1 MVTKRFKRWQTIF
14 TSRMLDYM
22 CEHDLSYQKLADIL
36 GVSYKTISD
45 WLNGNH
51 SPRLETIFEM
61 EEKLGI
67 KLIEF

>member
-1 MVTKRFKRWQTIF
+1 
-14 TSRMLDYM
+14 MLDYM
-22 CEHDLSYQKLADIL
+22 CEQGLSYQKLADIL